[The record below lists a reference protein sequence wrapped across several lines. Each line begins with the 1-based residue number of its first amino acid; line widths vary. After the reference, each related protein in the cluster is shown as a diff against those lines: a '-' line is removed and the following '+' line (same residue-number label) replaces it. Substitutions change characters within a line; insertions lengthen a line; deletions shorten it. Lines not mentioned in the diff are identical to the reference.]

1 MDQHLF
7 ELALLR
13 AMERLIA
20 ILLGGVAIV
29 LGYRLFM
36 NVPQSTESSAEA
48 DIPGKIKI
56 ILTRIGPGVFF
67 ALFGAG
73 IVWASYHYQVTV
85 AAKEDMA
92 AMVKADSLKRDSTR
106 QAITQHVAYN
116 GLGMATP
123 DPLNYEEQA
132 GAVRQTLRVLNQLRD
147 LVPANRQPQNFGSA
161 VRASKLSIIRSIWQT
176 DKWGDYAGFDAWVSR
191 GARPPVPTVFEEPY
205 ELFQL
210 DDE

>member
-13 AMERLIA
+13 ATERLIA
-20 ILLGGVAIV
+20 VLLGGVAIV

-48 DIPGKIKI
+48 DISGKVKI

-73 IVWASYHYQVTV
+73 IVWASYHYQVTT
-85 AAKEDMA
+85 AAGQDMQT
-92 AMVKADSLKRDSTR
+92 MMADTLKPDDTLRRT
-106 QAITQHVAYN
+106 TQYVSYN
-116 GLGMATP
+116 GLGTATG
-123 DPLNYEEQA
+123 DLINYEEQA
-132 GAVRQTLRVLNQLRD
+132 GAVRRTLRVLNQLPAI
-147 LVPANRQPQNFGSA
+147 VPVNRQPQNFVAA
-161 VRASKLSIIRSIWQT
+161 VRASKLSVIRSIWQT
-176 DKWGDYAGFDAWVSR
+176 DKWGDYAGFDAWVDR
-191 GARPPVPTVFEEPY
+191 GARPPVPKSFEEPY

-210 DDE
+210 QDE